1 MCNRACLDKSVAV
14 SISLSFACAGS
25 VISVL
30 AAKAALTRHD
40 LNKEAILLPVIMAN
54 NDVSEYA

>member
-1 MCNRACLDKSVAV
+1 M